1 MSLCPLYKVNSF
13 KEKYKF
19 HMDEE
24 KKNILLSL
32 DKNSIFLK
40 KIIIKKEK
48 DKEKE
53 KERNNSSKLYKT
65 VILNKNEMKKMNM
78 KEKLSHGNLKKAVYY
93 QSPLNKPKKEKII
106 VFNKELNG
114 IKSLD
119 INFGNISNRNE
130 LYSYS
135 SKNTINNLNY
145 VKPISVTR
153 NILNSPTNLKS
164 RPNSF
169 RNNIVSETEP
179 NKYILNINGQKI
191 FSTPSFTNLTDRNR
205 VLSSSRLDSELYR
218 NYHELK
224 LKEEEISKRKNKKN
238 KENNSEEQKIRK
250 DKRID
255 EKVLNVIYNNRNKDK
270 KIFHN
275 GKKDLKINVIKN
287 NFIYNNK
294 YSKNVIPLKTVQDNK
309 TRNKVNKNLL
319 FFKDKK
325 STDNIKV
332 NNNIID
338 KKLTENINSNR
349 FNNYINNSCFSKNIY
364 FSPKTSYNNINS
376 KKQLSSNNIL
386 KKGNN
391 KSIKIPIQNKINGK
405 IQITDRFFV
414 KKKFVE
420 DHLSDSIPFT
430 ENQKLTVKIHCLH
443 NCNQIFH
450 KKTKTR
456 QKLKIQKI
464 MNIFL
469 SKNIGLYLDYLI
481 NNNIP
486 IIDLKKMKNDK
497 FLSSI
502 NEEEEK
508 SRIE

>member
-1 MSLCPLYKVNSF
+1 MSQCPLYKVNSF

-53 KERNNSSKLYKT
+53 RNNCSKKYKT
-65 VILNKNEMKKMNM
+65 VILNKKEMKNM
-78 KEKLSHGNLKKAVYY
+78 DIKEKLSNGNLQKATYY
-93 QSPLNKPKKEKII
+93 QSPLNRSKKEKI
-106 VFNKELNG
+106 NKDLNE
-114 IKSLD
+114 IKNLD
-119 INFGNISNRNE
+119 IDFGNISNRND

-135 SKNTINNLNY
+135 NKNTINNLNY
-145 VKPISVTR
+145 AKPIYVSR
-153 NILNSPTNLKS
+153 NIFHSPTNLKN
-164 RPNSF
+164 RPKSF
-169 RNNIVSETEP
+169 RNNIETETEP

-191 FSTPSFTNLTDRNR
+191 FSTPSFTSLTARNR

-238 KENNSEEQKIRK
+238 KDNNSHEQKIRK

-255 EKVLNVIYNNRNKDK
+255 EKVLNIIYSNRNKDK
-270 KIFHN
+270 KIFQN
-275 GKKDLKINVIKN
+275 GKKDFKINVIKN

-294 YSKNVIPLKTVQDNK
+294 HSKNEIPLRTVQDNK

-319 FFKDKK
+319 FFKGKK

-332 NNNIID
+332 NSNIID

-349 FNNYINNSCFSKNIY
+349 YNNYTNNNCFSKNIY
-364 FSPKTSYNNINS
+364 FSQKTSFNNINT

-386 KKGNN
+386 KNRNN
-391 KSIKIPIQNKINGK
+391 NIIIPKQIKINGK
-405 IQITDRFFV
+405 IQTSDRFFV

-420 DHLSDSIPFT
+420 DHLSNSISFT
-430 ENQKLTVKIHCLH
+430 EDQKLTVKIHCLH

-450 KKTKTR
+450 KNIKTR

-481 NNNIP
+481 NNNIS
-486 IIDLKKMKNDK
+486 IIDFKKTKNEK

-508 SRIE
+508 SKIE

>member
-1 MSLCPLYKVNSF
+1 MSQSPLYKVNSF
-13 KEKYKF
+13 KEKFKF

-32 DKNSIFLK
+32 DKNSVFLK

-53 KERNNSSKLYKT
+53 KERNNSSKIYKT
-65 VILNKNEMKKMNM
+65 VILNKNEMNNIKV
-78 KEKLSHGNLKKAVYY
+78 KEKLSHVNLKKVSYY
-93 QSPLNKPKKEKII
+93 QPSLNRPKNERI
-106 VFNKELNG
+106 NKELNG

-119 INFGNISNRNE
+119 INLVDNTNRNE
-130 LYSYS
+130 LCSYS
-135 SKNTINNLNY
+135 NKNKIISINY
-145 VKPISVTR
+145 VKPIYVSR
-153 NILNSPTNLKS
+153 NIFHSPTNIKS

-169 RNNIVSETEP
+169 RNNIVTETEP

-191 FSTPSFTNLTDRNR
+191 FSTPSFTSLTSRNR

-250 DKRID
+250 DKRFD
-255 EKVLNVIYNNRNKDK
+255 EKVLNVIYNNRTKDK
-270 KIFHN
+270 NIVQN
-275 GKKDLKINVIKN
+275 GKKDFKINVIKN
-287 NFIYNNK
+287 NFVYNNK
-294 YSKNVIPLKTVQDNK
+294 YSKNIIPLKTFQ
-309 TRNKVNKNLL
+309 NKNKGIKNL
-319 FFKDKK
+319 FLFKDKK
-325 STDNIKV
+325 STDNIKTSTK
-332 NNNIID
+332 IID
-338 KKLTENINSNR
+338 KKLTENINSNKLK
-349 FNNYINNSCFSKNIY
+349 NYVNNSGFSKNIY
-364 FSPKTSYNNINS
+364 FSTKASYNNINT

-386 KKGNN
+386 KNGNN
-391 KSIKIPIQNKINGK
+391 KNIIIPKQINGK
-405 IQITDRFFV
+405 IHTSDRFFV
-414 KKKFVE
+414 KKTFVE
-420 DHLSDSIPFT
+420 DHLNNSISFT
-430 ENQKLTVKIHCLH
+430 EDKKLTVKIHCLH

-450 KKTKTR
+450 KKAKTK

-481 NNNIP
+481 NNNIS
-486 IIDLKKMKNDK
+486 IIDFKKMKNDK